1 VGRANNI
8 LLKFVNFSAVAS
20 VALSVCIAE
29 SVRVEPTGADARTD
43 NVYIRGFLADQY
55 RDSLRLLNFGIFAY
69 PIIEPY
75 NLERADVLHGPASIL
90 YGQASPGGV
99 VDLVS
104 KRPTPDPYHEVFVS
118 TGSDNRI
125 QGAT

>member
-1 VGRANNI
+1 V
-8 LLKFVNFSAVAS
+8 S
-20 VALSVCIAE
+20 
-29 SVRVEPTGADARTD
+29 TGADARTD

-55 RDSLRLLNFGIFAY
+55 LDSLRLLNFGIFAY

-75 NLERADVLHGPASIL
+75 NLERAEVLHGPASIL

>member
-1 VGRANNI
+1 M
-8 LLKFVNFSAVAS
+8 S
-20 VALSVCIAE
+20 
-29 SVRVEPTGADARTD
+29 TGADARTD

-55 RDSLRLLNFGIFAY
+55 LDSLRLLNFGIFAY

-125 QGAT
+125 KGAT